1 MKKSVLIILIIAAG
15 FLSLFIGA
23 KSISPV
29 DIFNLQEEEIRVLLI
44 SRIPRL
50 LSILTAGM
58 SLSVAGVIMQMV
70 CGNRFIS
77 PTTGSTIEWAR
88 LGILSAVLIFPGAS
102 PLVKMLVAFAFAFGG
117 TYLFVRLIEK
127 IKLKDAAFVP
137 LVGLLLG
144 SVVGSFTTYIAYQ
157 RDLIQNITSWMQGS
171 FAMVLKGR
179 YELLYFGLPFLLLA
193 IIYANRF
200 TLVSLGKDVSTSLGV
215 RYFSTVQLGLMIVA
229 VITSIVVVTVGSI
242 PFVGIIIPNIV
253 RIYRGDNLE
262 KSIIDIALIGGF
274 FLLLCDILSRLII
287 YPFEIPIGVTV
298 GVLGC
303 VIFLALLNGRRAYE
317 AA

>member
-1 MKKSVLIILIIAAG
+1 MKKSFLLILIVAAG
-15 FLSLFIGA
+15 FCSLFVGV
-23 KSISPV
+23 KDISPI
-29 DIFNLQEEEIRVLLI
+29 DMLHLQEEQVQILLV

-58 SLSVAGVIMQMV
+58 SLSIAGVIMQLI
-70 CGNRFIS
+70 CANRFIS

-88 LGILSAVLIFPGAS
+88 LGILCAVLLFPAAS
-102 PLVKMLVAFAFAFGG
+102 PLVKMLIAFAFAFGG
-117 TYLFVRLIEK
+117 TYIFVRMIER

-171 FAMVLKGR
+171 FTMVLRGR
-179 YELLYFGLPFLLLA
+179 YELLYVGVPFLILA
-193 IIYANRF
+193 VVYANRF
-200 TLVSLGKDVSTSLGV
+200 TLVSMGKDLSSSLGV

-229 VITSIVVVTVGSI
+229 VITSVVVVTVGSI

-262 KSIIDIALIGGF
+262 KSIVEIALTGGL
-274 FLLLCDILSRLII
+274 FLLLCDIVSRLII

-298 GVLGC
+298 GVIGC
-303 VIFLALLNGRRAYE
+303 AIFLVLLNGRRAYE